1 MRINDETI
9 LAAAYDEDL
18 EAEIADERYRR
29 ALKRV
34 TVSDVL
40 ATVDDMITSEP
51 DMRKHPLYTL
61 AKHVLRHGGYRQ
73 TGQRVHMS
81 DFLMAK
87 FEDVLDEAIERLVSE
102 ELDSGV
108 SWED

>member
-1 MRINDETI
+1 VPSQLSYPTSHDIAVD
-9 LAAAYDEDL
+9 
-18 EAEIADERYRR
+18 AELVDARYEM
-29 ALKRV
+29 ALKRI

-40 ATVDDMITSEP
+40 ATVDDLVQSEP

-81 DFLMAK
+81 DFLIAK
-87 FEDVLDEAIERLVSE
+87 FEDMLDEAIERLVSE

>member
-1 MRINDETI
+1 MRVNESI
-9 LAAAYDEDL
+9 LAAAYDEDI
-18 EAEIADERYRR
+18 EAERADERYEM
-29 ALKRV
+29 ALKRI

-40 ATVDDMITSEP
+40 ATVDDMVQSEP

-73 TGQRVHMS
+73 TGQRTHMA
-81 DFLMAK
+81 DFLTARY
-87 FEDVLDEAIERLVSE
+87 EDLLDLAIERLVQE
-102 ELDSGV
+102 ELESGV